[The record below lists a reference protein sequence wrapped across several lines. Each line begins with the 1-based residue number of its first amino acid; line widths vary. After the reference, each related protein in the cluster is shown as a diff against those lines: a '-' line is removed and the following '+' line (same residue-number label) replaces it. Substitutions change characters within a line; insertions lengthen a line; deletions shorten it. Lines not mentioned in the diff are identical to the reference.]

1 MNGFVTDGN
10 DINCRECKYGDKCNV
25 GRGHGYR
32 VGSCIQFEVEKKQT
46 NADRIRAMSD
56 EELADFLEKVA
67 DGCDSCP
74 MLKECTYSDGEMS
87 EEQVRLMWLKKETET

>member
-10 DINCRECKYGDKCNV
+10 NINCRECKYGDKCNV

-46 NADRIRAMSD
+46 NADKIRNMED
-56 EELADFLEKVA
+56 DELAIWLCENIKVCSECIAEGFCKPTGEQANGMLE
-67 DGCDSCP
+67 
-74 MLKECTYSDGEMS
+74 
-87 EEQVRLMWLKKETET
+87 WLKQEADT

>member
-1 MNGFVTDGN
+1 MNGFATDGN

-46 NADRIRAMSD
+46 NAERIRNVTD
-56 EELADFLEKVA
+56 EELAEWLCHIVSYETVNCSHCIA
-67 DGCDSCP
+67 
-74 MLKECTYSDGEMS
+74 
-87 EEQVRLMWLKKETET
+87 EEYCKSGRNGFIKWLKQECNE

>member
-32 VGSCIQFEVEKKQT
+32 VGSCIQFEKKQT
-46 NADRIRAMSD
+46 NAERIRNMED
-56 EELADFLEKVA
+56 DELAKTLSGEEIY
-67 DGCDSCP
+67 P
-74 MLKECTYSDGEMS
+74 WCTKPSVNTS
-87 EEQVRLMWLKKETET
+87 IFVNTALPI

>member
-56 EELADFLEKVA
+56 DELAKTLSGEEIY
-67 DGCDSCP
+67 P
-74 MLKECTYSDGEMS
+74 WCTKPCEYDNCTDC
-87 EEQVRLMWLKKETET
+87 VLAWLKQEAET

>member
-32 VGSCIQFEVEKKQT
+32 VGSCIQFEKKQT
-46 NADRIRAMSD
+46 NAERIRNMED
-56 EELADFLEKVA
+56 DELAIWLCENIKVCSECIAEGFCKPTGEQANGMLE
-67 DGCDSCP
+67 
-74 MLKECTYSDGEMS
+74 
-87 EEQVRLMWLKKETET
+87 WLKQEAET

>member
-32 VGSCIQFEVEKKQT
+32 VGSCIHFEKKQT
-46 NADRIRAMSD
+46 NAERIRNMED
-56 EELADFLEKVA
+56 DELAIWLCENIKVCSECIAEGFCKPTGEQANGMLE
-67 DGCDSCP
+67 
-74 MLKECTYSDGEMS
+74 
-87 EEQVRLMWLKKETET
+87 WLKQDAKT